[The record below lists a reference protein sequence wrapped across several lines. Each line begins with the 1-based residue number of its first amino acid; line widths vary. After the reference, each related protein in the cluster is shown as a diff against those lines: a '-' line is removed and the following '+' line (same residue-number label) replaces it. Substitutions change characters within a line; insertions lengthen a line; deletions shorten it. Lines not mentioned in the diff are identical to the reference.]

1 MYTSLSVVFRYIAV
15 ELCAATLQDYSE
27 GKQKYELQKLIDK
40 KEILVQATN
49 GLIHLHQLN
58 IVHRDLKPQNV
69 LISMPDE
76 RCSKKVRI
84 MISDFGEY
92 YYLLV
97 KPREK
102 IRSCPKPSCSL
113 LSCEHRIMSF
123 TNFFKKY
130 DLDPPG

>member
-97 KPREK
+97 NREK
-102 IRSCPKPSCSL
+102 KL
-113 LSCEHRIMSF
+113 
-123 TNFFKKY
+123 
-130 DLDPPG
+130 DLVQNPLAHYFPANTES